1 MAFPVMEDLFSSMM
15 DALFELYGRSVVFGG
30 WLLISAVGMVPC
42 FVGLYVVWLLISAA
56 QRRQQRA
63 GCFIDLVAI
72 GLKEGRTIEQT
83 ILSLAAS
90 QVKDMG
96 VRFHL
101 LAAWMERGLHLSA
114 ALGEVPRFLPAH
126 LRSML
131 RVGEEIGD
139 LGRVLPV
146 CRATLKDGFSSTQK
160 NVNNLMVLLFVSPVG
175 PALVWMMAIF
185 VFPKFREIVMD
196 MAGESP
202 LAAEARFWSSTPF
215 QWSLVLANLTLIA
228 WLAFL
233 FGTCLQGAV
242 AWLLKWVV
250 PGWARLA
257 DAVGFRIPWLRQRML
272 RDFSALLAL
281 LLDAGIPEEKSV
293 RLAADG
299 TGNRTVVGRAER
311 VLDDLKRGV
320 KLTEA
325 VRWLDDA
332 GEFRWRLT
340 NACHAPNRFA
350 AALAGW
356 HEALEARA
364 FQQEQTF
371 SQAITTGFVL
381 LNGLM
386 VGLATVGVFKALVG
400 ITEMAL
406 W

>member
-1 MAFPVMEDLFSSMM
+1 MEDILSSLLDGLFT
-15 DALFELYGRSVVFGG
+15 FYGRSIAFAG
-30 WLLISAVGMVPC
+30 WLLISMAGALP
-42 FVGLYVVWLLISAA
+42 GLVATYIVWLLVSAA
-56 QRRQQRA
+56 HRRQQRA
-63 GCFIDLVAI
+63 RCFIDLVEI
-72 GLKEGRTIEQT
+72 GLKEGRTVEQT
-83 ILSLAAS
+83 VLSLAAS
-90 QVKDMG
+90 RVKDMG

-101 LAAWMERGLHLSA
+101 LAAWMERGLRLSA
-114 ALGEVPRFLPAH
+114 ALAEVPRFLPAH
-126 LRSML
+126 IRSML

-185 VFPKFREIVMD
+185 VFPKFQQIMMD
-196 MAGESP
+196 MTVENPVGDGNVVP
-202 LAAEARFWSSTPF
+202 WSSAPF
-215 QWSLVLANLTLIA
+215 QWSLFLANVTLAA

-242 AWLLKWVV
+242 AWLLKWVL
-250 PGWARLA
+250 PGWSRLS
-257 DAVGFRIPWLRQRML
+257 DAFSFRIPWIRHRML
-272 RDFSALLAL
+272 RDFSALLTL

-299 TGNRTVVGRAER
+299 TGNRTFVRRAER
-311 VLDDLKRGV
+311 VNDELRKGA

-350 AALAGW
+350 AALSGW

-364 FQQEQTF
+364 FQQEQMF
-371 SQAITTGFVL
+371 SQTITTGFVL
-381 LNGLM
+381 MNGLM

>member
-1 MAFPVMEDLFSSMM
+1 MEDILSSLF
-15 DALFELYGRSVVFGG
+15 DGVFVLYGRALAFCG
-30 WLLISAVGMVPC
+30 WLLISMAGVVP
-42 FVGLYVVWLLISAA
+42 GLVALYLVWLLVSAA
-56 QRRQQRA
+56 HRRQQRA
-63 GCFIDLVAI
+63 RCFIDLIEI
-72 GLKEGRTIEQT
+72 GLKEGRTVEQT
-83 ILSLAAS
+83 VLSLATNR
-90 QVKDMG
+90 VKDMG

-101 LAAWMERGLHLSA
+101 LAAWMEGGLRLSA
-114 ALGEVPRFLPAH
+114 ALAEVPRFLPAH
-126 LRSML
+126 IRSML

-139 LGRVLPV
+139 PGRVLPV
-146 CRATLKDGFSSTQK
+146 CRATLTDGFSSTQK

-175 PALVWMMAIF
+175 PALVWVMAIF
-185 VFPKFREIVMD
+185 VFPKFREIMRD
-196 MAGESP
+196 MMTENPVGDGGVVA
-202 LAAEARFWSSTPF
+202 WSSAPF
-215 QWSLVLANLTLIA
+215 EWSLVLANITLAA
-228 WLAFL
+228 WFVFL
-233 FGTCLQGAV
+233 FATCLQGFV
-242 AWLLKWVV
+242 AWLLKWVL
-250 PGWARLA
+250 PGWARLS
-257 DAVGFRIPWLRQRML
+257 DAASFRIPWMRQRML

-293 RLAADG
+293 RLAAEG
-299 TGNRTVVGRAER
+299 TGNRTVVRRAER
-311 VLDDLKRGV
+311 VIDDLKKGV

-364 FQQEQTF
+364 FQQEQMF

-381 LNGLM
+381 MNGLM